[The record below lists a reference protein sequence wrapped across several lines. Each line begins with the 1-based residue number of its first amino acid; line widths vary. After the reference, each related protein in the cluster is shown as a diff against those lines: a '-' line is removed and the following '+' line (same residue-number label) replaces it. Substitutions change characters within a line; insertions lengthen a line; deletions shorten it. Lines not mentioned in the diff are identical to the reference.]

1 MAIGTGEAVHLR
13 LLAVPEDGEREEA
26 HQNGDQ
32 LRAHGAEREEEVVFG
47 MESDEDEQ
55 IIDDRLAA
63 WRSDPHV
70 GSSWDDVRRRIERK

>member
-1 MAIGTGEAVHLR
+1 VHLR

-26 HQNGDQ
+26 HQPGGQ
-32 LRAHGAEREEEVVFG
+32 LRGHGAERQTEVALG

>member
-1 MAIGTGEAVHLR
+1 
-13 LLAVPEDGEREEA
+13 
-26 HQNGDQ
+26 
-32 LRAHGAEREEEVVFG
+32 

>member
-1 MAIGTGEAVHLR
+1 VER
-13 LLAVPEDGEREEA
+13 LKLIEDVWETLAGDPES
-26 HQNGDQ
+26 
-32 LRAHGAEREEEVVFG
+32 LPL
-47 MESDEDEQ
+47 SDDDEQ